1 MVFSYVVKYIGLHTS
16 CIASQNKASG
26 MYLYNIYTFAPSGPC
41 TIIIIIKRWFV
52 FSPIFSQDTTST
64 STSYEWFVAEV
75 AMGQNGDV
83 AMIGGNDSHQAVIKL
98 DTDGNLEWQYEVMH
112 SSPTTCLVICPIFS
126 YIKSKLR
133 WSYKNK
139 QTWWYGYFPQFLG
152 QVACITKCWVSSSSA
167 SRPRSHKS
175 P

>member
-1 MVFSYVVKYIGLHTS
+1 
-16 CIASQNKASG
+16 
-26 MYLYNIYTFAPSGPC
+26 MYYS
-41 TIIIIIKRWFV
+41 IIIIIKRWFV

-112 SSPTTCLVICPIFS
+112 SSPTTCLVICPMFS